1 MVMNKCLNISF
12 WIIFIDND
20 EVHLILWFKDQ
31 TAKPIYS
38 LDARGWSSSSEHK
51 GVDGWTVTSSLGKRT
66 SFRASSPYRLNSCSC

>member
-12 WIIFIDND
+12 WNVFIDND
-20 EVHLILWFKDQ
+20 EVHLILLFKDQ